1 VTFSRLR
8 SRATREPP
16 GRWLVLRRA
25 ALGALLLLATAAAAA
40 GDERLQSIREA
51 DEIKTSDFDRFTQIL
66 QQLDAGRES
75 LDAHERIYLRYLDAW
90 RAVYERRYE
99 PAIPELRAIADEAED
114 PVLRFRG
121 LVTLTNTLALVGY
134 HEEAYRRLNEVL
146 DLQPQIADRHVRVL
160 GYAVAALLNN
170 QAGQYDTAVAFADR
184 WLAEESDSAG
194 ICKALSL
201 KVEAIYRSGK
211 TPPGA
216 DAANGIDACNRSK
229 ELMFANR
236 TRSFVAGFDLAH
248 GRYDDAIA
256 LLQANYAEAESA
268 RYALLMTEFDSILAG
283 AYLRN
288 GDRVRARHYAQ
299 KAIDES
305 TRNDV
310 IKPVVDA
317 YQVLYEV
324 AKAEGDV
331 RGALAFHEKYA
342 AADKGYL
349 NDTTARSLAYQ
360 MVNQQVRDEK
370 RQIDVLNEKNQVL
383 RLQGEVASRAAES
396 NRLYVILLILGLAS
410 IGFWAYRTKLAQVR
424 FQKLSRRDGL
434 TGIINRQHFMDEAK
448 VLLRAGAKS
457 GRDICLI
464 LIDLDDFKVVNDTH
478 GHIAGDGVL
487 RETVATCQQYMR
499 PGDLFG
505 RLGGE
510 EFGVMLPECSL
521 DVACQRAE
529 ELRVALAATL
539 AAGLDHPVSASFGVA
554 SFPTDAT
561 SKVELVRMADQAM
574 YRVKNRTR
582 NGVEGT

>member
-1 VTFSRLR
+1 
-8 SRATREPP
+8 
-16 GRWLVLRRA
+16 
-25 ALGALLLLATAAAAA
+25 
-40 GDERLQSIREA
+40 
-51 DEIKTSDFDRFTQIL
+51 
-66 QQLDAGRES
+66 
-75 LDAHERIYLRYLDAW
+75 
-90 RAVYERRYE
+90 
-99 PAIPELRAIADEAED
+99 
-114 PVLRFRG
+114 
-121 LVTLTNTLALVGY
+121 
-134 HEEAYRRLNEVL
+134 
-146 DLQPQIADRHVRVL
+146 
-160 GYAVAALLNN
+160 
-170 QAGQYDTAVAFADR
+170 
-184 WLAEESDSAG
+184 
-194 ICKALSL
+194 
-201 KVEAIYRSGK
+201 
-211 TPPGA
+211 
-216 DAANGIDACNRSK
+216 
-229 ELMFANR
+229 
-236 TRSFVAGFDLAH
+236 
-248 GRYDDAIA
+248 
-256 LLQANYAEAESA
+256 
-268 RYALLMTEFDSILAG
+268 
-283 AYLRN
+283 
-288 GDRVRARHYAQ
+288 
-299 KAIDES
+299 
-305 TRNDV
+305 
-310 IKPVVDA
+310 
-317 YQVLYEV
+317 VLYEV

-331 RGALAFHEKYA
+331 KSALAFHEKYA
-342 AADKGYL
+342 LADKGYL

-554 SFPTDAT
+554 SSLQSGYDLRQLLIHAD
-561 SKVELVRMADQAM
+561 SALYRAKRAGRNRVESAVA
-574 YRVKNRTR
+574 RTAAAQ
-582 NGVEGT
+582 VA